1 MNDMIPEEQ
10 DPQYEEVIALL
21 RRVNL
26 NPLFVDSK
34 ERTQVISQARA
45 RLFHTEPEGST
56 YEDIPSAKMR
66 GLGSFPSKSKGRRDK
81 QIGSGRLTHLLNVLA
96 AVLVIAVL
104 IGSALL
110 IFGPWSPFRKDHTD
124 TAPLQP
130 DRSCITPFQQE
141 QTGSV
146 GIQPKLTI
154 LTTQASIGQTPE
166 LKLSN
171 FMPNTHVRLTH
182 DGGQPI
188 QTTTGACVVTI
199 GQDGT
204 TIVEIFIDRSFLVG
218 LHVIEA
224 QDTTNH
230 VTVRATL
237 RVVGANPA
245 RSPQLALGVTSL
257 DMGTDRQG
265 TKSVRSFLLENV
277 GGGTIAWSFGGGTI
291 VWSVGEVFPPQVSA
305 RRLPSWFIVSPPSGV
320 FSQSETITITVDRGT
335 LSPDFYGT
343 DLVFVHQGES
353 PMNAQQERLSVRMTM
368 IVLSHPAPIM
378 VVSPLN
384 LTFNA
389 MQEQSSPPAQVVSI
403 TNTGEGKL
411 NWNMEV
417 EMDGQN
423 VSWLRTTPTQG
434 VVSPGQTE
442 QVTIRMNTKGLT
454 PGTHQG
460 YIYFWEVDS
469 HGNGVKGGFF
479 IELGL
484 IVI

>member
-10 DPQYEEVIALL
+10 DSQYEEVIALL

-96 AVLVIAVL
+96 AALVVAVL
-104 IGSALL
+104 IGSSLL

-171 FMPNTHVRLTH
+171 FMPNTQVRLTH

-230 VTVRATL
+230 VIGRAAL
-237 RVVGANPA
+237 RIVGANPKSA
-245 RSPQLALGVTSL
+245 PQLALGVTSL
-257 DMGTDRQG
+257 DMGAGIQG
-265 TKSVRSFLLENV
+265 TKSVRSFLLENI
-277 GGGTIAWSFGGGTI
+277 GGGSIS
-291 VWSVGEVFPPQVSA
+291 WSVGEIAPIPTKSA
-305 RRLPSWFIVSPPSGV
+305 RSLPSWLVVSPSSGR
-320 FSQSETITITVDRGT
+320 FSQSQTITITVDRGS
-335 LSPDFYGT
+335 LHPDFYLT
-343 DLVFVHQGES
+343 NTIAFFPQGES
-353 PMNAQQERLSVRMTM
+353 PMIAQLEHLSVRMTM
-368 IVLSHPAPIM
+368 VVLSQPAPVM

-384 LTFNA
+384 LTFNSL
-389 MQEQSSPPAQVVSI
+389 QGHSDPPIQVVMI
-403 TNTGEGKL
+403 TNSGVGQL
-411 NWNMEV
+411 YWNMDWM
-417 EMDGQN
+417 MDGAIDN
-423 VSWLRTTPTQG
+423 RSWLSASATRG
-434 VVSPGQTE
+434 VLSPGQTV
-442 QVTIRMNTKGLT
+442 QVTIRMNTKGIASGIHS
-454 PGTHQG
+454 GT
-460 YIYFWEVDS
+460 IDFWEVDS
-469 HGNGVKGGFF
+469 HGNGVGANYQ
-479 IELGL
+479 IQLGL
-484 IVI
+484 III